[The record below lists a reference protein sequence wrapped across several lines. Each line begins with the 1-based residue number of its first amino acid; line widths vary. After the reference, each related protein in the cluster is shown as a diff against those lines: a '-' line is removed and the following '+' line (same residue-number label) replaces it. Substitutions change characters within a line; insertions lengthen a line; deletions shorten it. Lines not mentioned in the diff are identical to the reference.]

1 MATQLALDQTFFVEL
16 LEKLIGETYH
26 LQNRCA
32 DPRSTLHIA
41 DFKCLLKS
49 KMIGAGL
56 RTSFRRRTRRAG
68 MC

>member
-1 MATQLALDQTFFVEL
+1 MAAQLALDQTFFVEL

-41 DFKCLLKS
+41 DFNCY
-49 KMIGAGL
+49 
-56 RTSFRRRTRRAG
+56 
-68 MC
+68 